1 MVEGLEYSLKTIGE
15 YIAPR
20 TPLPWQPSMSG
31 HGDPMVCGRGQ
42 IVAAFEWSDDRTA
55 AVQAVNEAPA
65 LRARVPEL
73 EAQLA
78 AARVAVDA
86 LPQYPH
92 HDSCKSRATYLL
104 RNPPIKAGCDC
115 GADEANAARTEAR
128 RALGLE
134 V

>member
-1 MVEGLEYSLKTIGE
+1 MVEGLEYALKTIGE

-65 LRARVPEL
+65 LRARVTEL
-73 EAQLA
+73 EAQLE
-78 AARVAVDA
+78 AARVAVEA
-86 LPQYPH
+86 IKPH
-92 HDSCKSRATYLL
+92 HSPCNMGCNCDHCKSDFALL
-104 RNPPIKAGCDC
+104 I
-115 GADEANAARTEAR
+115 AR

-134 V
+134 VSP